1 MIIAV
6 VSCRT
11 APWVPTVSFADR
23 IAIPTQSVSLPL
35 LVPVNLR
42 RIFLYHNIRA
52 YNEIDPK
59 HHGPETAA
67 LRLPAR
73 VRA

>member
-23 IAIPTQSVSLPL
+23 IAVTAGIMAARL
-35 LVPVNLR
+35 L
-42 RIFLYHNIRA
+42 I
-52 YNEIDPK
+52 
-59 HHGPETAA
+59 
-67 LRLPAR
+67 RLPAYIFMAHPNLFVNIR
-73 VRA
+73 IIP